1 MKGEFKV
8 KRLSNSNFDFLFFS
22 NQYYLYPDA
31 NIADF
36 ALKLNHP
43 VSEINSF
50 IEGRFNKGFIPL
62 ITEHRV
68 AHFKNL
74 LESKMHERFT
84 IEALSEMSGFGNR
97 QSMYNAFKKHV
108 GCSPT
113 EFINSL

>member
-43 VSEINSF
+43 VSEI
-50 IEGRFNKGFIPL
+50 NKGFIPL